1 MEHEAAYALQQFL
14 NMAQLASF
22 YAPLA
27 VAFALIHAITRR
39 VFLSFGEFAMF
50 GSFAAVYV
58 CFGRLLQGD
67 SDLLAALL
75 SLAAAAACAG
85 ALGQTAARHIFAPLI
100 KTSALAFM
108 IACVGFSIF
117 IGELMRL
124 TSESRDIW
132 LPPLLQGDRLVLLSG
147 VYPVAII
154 ATNGLS
160 LAASATALLALW
172 GLLRFTRFG
181 RNWQACSQNLSLAK
195 LCGVNTERVIL
206 QTFVAGTAMAAVSGW
221 TLSIIYGGTNFSSG
235 MMLGFKAMFAA
246 VAGGFGN
253 VRGAL
258 LGAIFLSVAEV
269 LWSAALGTTYRD
281 VGVFV
286 IIIFI
291 LLLRPEGL
299 SGVAA
304 YRESES

>member
-1 MEHEAAYALQQFL
+1 MEHQAAYALQQFL

-58 CFGRLLQGD
+58 AFGRMLQGD
-67 SDLLAALL
+67 SDLTAALI
-75 SLAAAAACAG
+75 SLVAAAACAG
-85 ALGQTAARHIFAPLI
+85 ALGQTAARHIFAPLM
-100 KTSALAFM
+100 KTSSLAFM

-117 IGELMRL
+117 IEELMRL

-132 LPPLLQGDRLVLLSG
+132 LPPLLQGERLSLLSG
-147 VYPVAII
+147 SYPVALI
-154 ATNGLS
+154 ATKGLS
-160 LAASATALLALW
+160 IAVSIFTLLGLWALLRL
-172 GLLRFTRFG
+172 TRFG
-181 RNWQACSQNLSLAK
+181 RNWQACSQNLALAR

-206 QTFVAGTAMAAVSGW
+206 QTFVVGTAMAAVSGW
-221 TLSIIYGGTNFSSG
+221 NLSIIYGVTNFSSG

-258 LGAIFLSVAEV
+258 FGALFLSAAEV
-269 LWSAALGTTYRD
+269 LWSASFGTTYRD

-286 IIIFI
+286 IIILI
-291 LLLRPEGL
+291 LLLRPEGF
-299 SGVAA
+299 SGLAA
-304 YRESES
+304 TRESET